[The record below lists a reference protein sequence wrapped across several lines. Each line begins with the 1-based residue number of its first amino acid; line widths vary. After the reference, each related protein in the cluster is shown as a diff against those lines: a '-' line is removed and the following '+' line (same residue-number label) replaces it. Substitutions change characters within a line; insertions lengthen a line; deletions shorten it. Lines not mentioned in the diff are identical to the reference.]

1 MISHFVKRGCCVRR
15 GVWPYAPTTFWT
27 IAFVGV
33 VIAVTIC
40 LHAAS
45 AGHAFAGDVS
55 GSLDDEVGLL
65 YSPQLQFGADGTPQV
80 TVGLMEKQHEVR
92 VTSADGLELSGQL
105 EEQGQL
111 ENRTVVTKP
120 GEILRFEVIS
130 AKKALVA
137 YWCGVENIPF
147 GGADGLEKALATWRA
162 RSDTVQVFELGSV
175 FGIQGHV
182 IDNRTYIL
190 GIEAF
195 ESEAAA
201 TEAAQRAYQKYGTKT
216 FVHPQLLRRPAGNIR
231 TAVRRGTRSLTFV
244 DLVKI
249 KSRGK
254 RPVKIFRV
262 EHGIGY
268 RWHGFEDRL
277 YTGTILI
284 TLDLEGTLV
293 AVNRIAVDRLL
304 MGLVPAEIFPSA
316 PLEALKAQS
325 VVARGELLAKIGSR
339 HILEPYRLCA
349 HTHCQVYAGV
359 KAENKRTSWA
369 VRATRG
375 EFLFRGAD
383 LVDSV
388 YSAMC
393 GGHTED
399 NDLVWE
405 HPANPALRGTFDMA
419 PEDAARWKL
428 DADHLHEWLAA
439 SPPAYCESSS
449 FSRKNL
455 FRWVRRISAEE
466 IDAMVAKVKPIG
478 NVRSIHVVSRGV
490 SGRVQVVRIEGTS
503 GELIVQREWPVRQLF
518 GNLRSGMFEVTVE
531 TDAQQMPVAFVF
543 RGGGFGHGVG
553 MCQIGAIGMA
563 EQGFKYREILA
574 HYYSGSQVFRLYGG
588 ADVPVEEPGVAR
600 GSAAGTPI
608 TAD

>member
-1 MISHFVKRGCCVRR
+1 MAWS
-15 GVWPYAPTTFWT
+15 
-27 IAFVGV
+27 
-33 VIAVTIC
+33 
-40 LHAAS
+40 
-45 AGHAFAGDVS
+45 AFAADVS

-65 YSPQLQFGADGTPQV
+65 YSSQLQFDADGTPQV

-92 VTSADGLELSGQL
+92 LTSADGLELSGQL

-111 ENRTVVTKP
+111 VKRSYLTKP
-120 GEILRFEVIS
+120 DEVLRFEVIS

-147 GGADGLEKALATWRA
+147 GQKDTLEQALATWRA
-162 RSDTVQVFELGSV
+162 RSKTVQVFEVGSV

-195 ESEAAA
+195 DTEAAA
-201 TEAAQRAYQKYGTKT
+201 GEAAQRVYREFGAKT
-216 FVHPQLLRRPAGNIR
+216 FVHPQLLRRPAGSIR
-231 TAVRRGTRSLTFV
+231 TTLRRGAQPSRTQPSRTQPLTFA

-249 KSRGK
+249 TSRGK

-268 RWHGFEDRL
+268 SWHGFEDRL
-277 YTGTILI
+277 YTGTILV

-304 MGLVPAEIFPSA
+304 MGLVPAEIYPSA
-316 PLEALKAQS
+316 PLEALKAQA

-359 KAENKRTSWA
+359 KAENQRTSWA

-399 NDLVWE
+399 NDAVWD
-405 HPANPALRGTFDMA
+405 HPANPALRGRFDMA

-428 DADHLHEWLAA
+428 DNDHLHEWLAA
-439 SPPAYCESSS
+439 SPPAYCQTSS
-449 FSRKNL
+449 FGRKNL
-455 FRWVRRISAEE
+455 FRWVRRFSAEQMNT
-466 IDAMVAKVKPIG
+466 MVAKVKPVG
-478 NVRSIHVVSRGV
+478 QVKSIQVVSRGV
-490 SGRVQVVRIEGTS
+490 SGRVEVVRIEGAL

-518 GNLRSGMFEVTVE
+518 GNLNSGMFEVTVE
-531 TDAQQMPVAFVF
+531 TDAQQTPVSFVF
-543 RGGGFGHGVG
+543 HGGGVGHGVG

-563 EQGFKYREILA
+563 EKGFKYREILA

-588 ADVPVEEPGVAR
+588 ALDAPAEEPG
-600 GSAAGTPI
+600 AGTGSVSGTP
-608 TAD
+608 TTGDEK

>member
-1 MISHFVKRGCCVRR
+1 LVVHLSIYVLA
-15 GVWPYAPTTFWT
+15 GVAGYA
-27 IAFVGV
+27 V
-33 VIAVTIC
+33 
-40 LHAAS
+40 AA
-45 AGHAFAGDVS
+45 DVP

-65 YSPQLQFGADGTPQV
+65 YSSQLQFDADGTPQV

-92 VTSADGLELSGQL
+92 ITSADGLELSGQI
-105 EEQGQL
+105 EEQGQRS
-111 ENRTVVTKP
+111 NRSVITKP
-120 GEILRFEVIS
+120 GEVLRFEILS
-130 AKKALVA
+130 ATKASVA
-137 YWCGVENIPF
+137 YWCGVLNIPF
-147 GGADGLEKALATWRA
+147 GQADRLEEALATWRA
-162 RSDTVQVFELGSV
+162 RSKSVQVFEVGSV

-182 IDNRTYIL
+182 IDNRTYIV

-195 ESEAAA
+195 DSEAAA
-201 TEAAQRAYQKYGTKT
+201 LEASQRAYQAYGTKT
-216 FVHPQLLRRPAGNIR
+216 FVHPQLLRRPGGSIR
-231 TAVRRGTRSLTFV
+231 TAVQRGRHPLIFV

-277 YTGTILI
+277 YTGTILV

-304 MGLVPAEIFPSA
+304 MGLVPSELYPSA

-359 KAENKRTSWA
+359 KAENQRTSWA

-399 NDLVWE
+399 NDVVWE
-405 HPANPALRGTFDMA
+405 HPSNPALRGTFDMA

-428 DADHLHEWLAA
+428 DGDHLHEWLAA
-439 SPPAYCESSS
+439 SPPAYCQTSS

-455 FRWVRRISAEE
+455 YRWVRRISAEQ

-478 NVRSIHVVSRGV
+478 KVKSIQVVSRGV
-490 SGRVQVVRIEGTS
+490 SGRVQVVRVEGAS

-518 GNLRSGMFEVTVE
+518 GNLQSGMFEVTAE
-531 TDAQQMPVAFVF
+531 IDAQQVPAAFVF
-543 RGGGFGHGVG
+543 HGGGFGHGVG

-563 EQGFKYREILA
+563 EKGFKYREILA
-574 HYYSGSQVFRLYGG
+574 HYYNGSQVFRLYGG
-588 ADVPVEEPGVAR
+588 TTVPAEEPGETN
-600 GSAAGTPI
+600 SSEAGTPV
-608 TAD
+608 TAE